1 MILVTLG
8 TQDKEF
14 KRILI
19 EVERL
24 IEVGKINE
32 KVIAQIGNTK
42 FETKLPN
49 SKMELIKFTTPKQL
63 NELIQDSSFIITHG
77 GVGTIIEGIDL
88 GKKIIAVPRLK
99 KYKEH
104 VNDHQLQIIQN
115 FDNKGYI
122 IGTRCV
128 KDIENALDRVEKFV
142 PRRYESNNKNFIE
155 NLESKIEEL

>member
-32 KVIAQIGNTK
+32 KVIAQTGNTK

-128 KDIENALDRVEKFV
+128 EDIENSLDRVEKFV

>member
-128 KDIENALDRVEKFV
+128 EDIENSLDRAEKFV
-142 PRRYESNNKNFIE
+142 PRRYESNNEKFVE
-155 NLESKIEEL
+155 KLESKIEIL

>member
-115 FDNKGYI
+115 FDKKGYI
-122 IGTRCV
+122 IGTRYV
-128 KDIENALDRVEKFV
+128 
-142 PRRYESNNKNFIE
+142 
-155 NLESKIEEL
+155 

>member
-19 EVERL
+19 EIERL

-49 SKMELIKFTTPKQL
+49 SKMGLIKFTTPKQL
-63 NELIQDSSFIITHG
+63 NELIQNSSFIITHG

-104 VNDHQLQIIQN
+104 VNDHQLQIIEN

-122 IGTRCV
+122 IGIRCV
-128 KDIENALDRVEKFV
+128 EDIEKALDRVENFV
-142 PRRYESNNKNFIE
+142 PRKYESNNEKFVE
-155 NLESKIEEL
+155 KLESKIEEL

>member
-128 KDIENALDRVEKFV
+128 EDIENSLDRVEKFV

>member
-128 KDIENALDRVEKFV
+128 EDIENSLDRVEKFV
-142 PRRYESNNKNFIE
+142 PRRYESNNEKFVE
-155 NLESKIEEL
+155 KLESKIEIL

>member
-128 KDIENALDRVEKFV
+128 EDIENSLDRVEKFV
-142 PRRYESNNKNFIE
+142 PRRYESNNEKFVGK
-155 NLESKIEEL
+155 LESKIEIL

>member
-104 VNDHQLQIIQN
+104 VNDHQLQIIEN

-128 KDIENALDRVEKFV
+128 EDIEKALDRVEKFV
-142 PRRYESNNKNFIE
+142 PRRYESNNEKFVE
-155 NLESKIEEL
+155 KLESKIEIL

>member
-128 KDIENALDRVEKFV
+128 EDIENALDRVEKFV
-142 PRRYESNNKNFIE
+142 PRRYESNNEKFVE
-155 NLESKIEEL
+155 KLESKIEIL